1 MNACVTVMIFQ
12 MDTQPKLLPLLAT
25 FSFGCML
32 MLAPFNAD
40 AEGNVNPT
48 VDLRRVYETVAHQW
62 MGPTTWSTAAE
73 AADLGEE
80 TALRISFVM
89 VSNS

>member
-1 MNACVTVMIFQ
+1 VNACVTVMIFQ

-62 MGPTTWSTAAE
+62 MG
-73 AADLGEE
+73 ADSASLLNG
-80 TALRISFVM
+80 
-89 VSNS
+89 